1 VNSIEARLRL
11 GLGAGLVLVLLA
23 LGLASG
29 QGLRWLIEGYVEER
43 LEHDAE
49 ALLAALKV
57 TPDGRLEVDSA
68 RAGPVYMQVLSG
80 HYFRIDDGRQVIRS
94 RSLWDED
101 LQVPRLAVG
110 ERQVLERPG
119 PAGQRLRVLVQG
131 FDKGGVAVTLAVA
144 EDMTPV
150 VRAVHRL
157 QWLYGIAATVALL
170 LMLLWLRW
178 QLRRG
183 LAPLEA
189 TRRALAEWQAGA
201 RPRLEP
207 DVPAEVRPL
216 VAEFNR
222 LLDTVEARL
231 AASREALGNLAH
243 ALKTPLAR
251 MRQIL
256 EHPERLADA
265 ATREELNAAIDRI
278 DALMQRELRRA
289 RIAGGSPGGTAA
301 ELRPVVEDL
310 FKVMAAVHQ
319 ARGLAFEDRVPAG
332 LCWPMDAEDLTEV
345 LGNLLDNAC
354 KWARGRVRV
363 SAGSADGRLW
373 LAVEDDGPGVPPEAR
388 ERLTARGRRLDET
401 VPGHGLGLA
410 IVRDILARYPAV
422 LRLDQSPDLGGLR
435 VQVDLTLPSAG

>member
-1 VNSIEARLRL
+1 MNSIEARLRL
-11 GLGAGLVLVLLA
+11 GLGTGLMLVLLA

-29 QGLRWLIEGYVEER
+29 QGLRLLIEAQVEER
-43 LEHDAE
+43 LGHDAE
-49 ALLAALKV
+49 ALLAALQV
-57 TPDGRLEVDSA
+57 GPGGDLRLDSA
-68 RAGPVYMQVLSG
+68 RTGPVYVQVLSG
-80 HYFRIDDGRQVIRS
+80 HYFRIDDGRRVIRS

-101 LQVPRLAVG
+101 LDVPRLAAG
-110 ERQVLERPG
+110 ERRLLDRPG

-131 FDKGGVAVTLAVA
+131 FDKGGVTVTLAVA

-150 VRAVHRL
+150 IRAVHRL
-157 QWLYGIAATVALL
+157 QWLYGVAAVGALL

-189 TRRALAEWQAGA
+189 TRHALAQWQAGA

-207 DVPAEVRPL
+207 DAPAEVRPL
-216 VAEFNR
+216 VEEFNR

-251 MRQIL
+251 MRQML
-256 EHPERLADA
+256 DHPERLQDPAV
-265 ATREELNAAIDRI
+265 REELDGTIDRI

-289 RIAGGSPGGTAA
+289 RIAGGSPGGATVA
-301 ELRPVVEDL
+301 LRPVVEAL
-310 FKVMAAVHQ
+310 FGVMAAVHR
-319 ARGLAFEDRVPAG
+319 ARGLAFEDAVPTG
-332 LCWPMDAEDLTEV
+332 LRWPMDAEDLTEV

-363 SAGSADGRLW
+363 SAGSADGRRW

-388 ERLTARGRRLDET
+388 ERLVARGRRLDEA

-422 LRLDQSPDLGGLR
+422 LGLDASPDLGGLR
-435 VQVDLTLPSAG
+435 VRVDLTPPKG